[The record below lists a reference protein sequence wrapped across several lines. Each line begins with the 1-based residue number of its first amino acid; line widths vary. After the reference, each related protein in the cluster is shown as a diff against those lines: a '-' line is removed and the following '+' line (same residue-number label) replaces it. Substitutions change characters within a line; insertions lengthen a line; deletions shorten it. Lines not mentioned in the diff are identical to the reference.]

1 MDKAL
6 RCTLKSLKGVAGSNP
21 VSGTSH
27 RKVSIRAHRALNGSG
42 MGTVKPYATE
52 GDYMLNLDFSNVPSR
67 EPLEE
72 GVYSLRIAKAEE
84 TESST
89 GNPMLKVE
97 FDVMGV
103 EGNRKLWDNFVL
115 IDKCL
120 WKVQELFKA
129 LGIDTEQVVTMDPQE
144 LIGQEVQAKVIQED
158 YNGDTVN
165 RIKKILPAA

>member
-1 MDKAL
+1 
-6 RCTLKSLKGVAGSNP
+6 
-21 VSGTSH
+21 
-27 RKVSIRAHRALNGSG
+27 

-67 EPLEE
+67 EPLDE
-72 GVYSLRIAKAEE
+72 GVYSLRIASAEE
-84 TESST
+84 KVSST
-89 GNPMLKVE
+89 GNPMLSVE
-97 FDVMGV
+97 FDVVGV
-103 EGNRKLWDNFVL
+103 EGNRKLWDNYVL

-129 LGIDTEQVVTMDPQE
+129 LGIDTKQIVTMEPNE
-144 LIGQEVQAKVIQED
+144 LVGYEVQAKVVQED

>member
-1 MDKAL
+1 MA
-6 RCTLKSLKGVAGSNP
+6 
-21 VSGTSH
+21 TSE
-27 RKVSIRAHRALNGSG
+27 A
-42 MGTVKPYATE
+42 YATE

-67 EPLEE
+67 EALEE
-72 GVYSLRIAKAEE
+72 GVYTLQISKAEE
-84 TESST
+84 TVSST
-89 GNPMLKVE
+89 GNPMLKLE

-120 WKVQELFKA
+120 FKLQELFKA
-129 LGIDTEQVVTMDPQE
+129 LGLDTDGIVEMDVQE
-144 LIGQEVQAKVIQED
+144 LVGQQVQAKVIQEE